1 MLWWYPKPVHQDIP
15 HSHFSSMLSN
25 RNSKAVQ
32 LPRAPPGRAH
42 RLSLFSKNS
51 INTIST
57 WGLSECATFFPISSW
72 PPLGKSPAES
82 ESEVAQSC
90 PTLFATLWTVA
101 YQASPSMGFSRQEY
115 QSGLPFP
122 SPGYLPNPG
131 LEPRSPTLRADA
143 LPSEPP
149 GKLVQES
156 HRDRFKGTR
165 KVRMLSSSPSSLGSF
180 SSLGIQKSQAKEWS
194 HIFLCLKWLHSLN
207 FQKWKRLDCFSA
219 VTTFLWFM
227 SIL

>member
-1 MLWWYPKPVHQDIP
+1 MDILVA
-15 HSHFSSMLSN
+15 SKTSGFDEW
-25 RNSKAVQ
+25 NST
-32 LPRAPPGRAH
+32 LDEMDRC
-42 RLSLFSKNS
+42 S
-51 INTIST
+51 IQ
-57 WGLSECATFFPISSW
+57 
-72 PPLGKSPAES
+72 
-82 ESEVAQSC
+82 SEVKSFSHVR
-90 PTLFATLWTVA
+90 LFGTPWTVA
-101 YQASPSMGFSRQEY
+101 YQSSPSMGFSWQEY